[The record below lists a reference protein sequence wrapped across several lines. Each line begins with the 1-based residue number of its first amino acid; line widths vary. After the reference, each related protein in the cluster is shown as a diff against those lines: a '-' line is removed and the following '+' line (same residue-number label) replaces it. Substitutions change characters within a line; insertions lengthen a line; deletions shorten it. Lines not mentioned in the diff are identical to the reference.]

1 MWQMPHVITIREN
14 NIKCITRFNQS
25 EMKRLYRIFK
35 SECPSGLI
43 TEEVFHNIF
52 SKFFPLGA
60 ESYNGKLSEINE
72 IHPEFIIFI
81 IEWVNIAIAIHC
93 IDCIAALSFVFYRN
107 PPTVRGLLLL
117 MSAIQYISD
126 LWSAYSI
133 FQFIW
138 SLLISSKRELL
149 LPLCFLSTSAG
160 WLWSHYVW
168 GKLCLRNKISNFPQQ
183 CIEGVLELI
192 WYIFQDFVVGLSILV
207 NGTQEEKLEWTFH
220 LYDLDGDG
228 VITREEMEDVAMS
241 VSSCK
246 VFYDASSMSEWDF
259 ISNIS
264 LLNVS

>member
-60 ESYNGKLSEINE
+60 ESYNGKRSEINE

-93 IDCIAALSFVFYRN
+93 IDCIAALNFVFYRN

-183 CIEGVLELI
+183 CIEGVLE
-192 WYIFQDFVVGLSILV
+192 QVGSSDTFSRILLWV
-207 NGTQEEKLEWTFH
+207 SQSSWTGLRRRSWSGHSTFTTWTGTESSPGRRWRTSPCRSVAVKFFMMRALCLNG
-220 LYDLDGDG
+220 
-228 VITREEMEDVAMS
+228 
-241 VSSCK
+241 
-246 VFYDASSMSEWDF
+246 
-259 ISNIS
+259 ISYQIS
-264 LLNVS
+264 RF